1 MEITENFYY
10 IEGSS
15 SVKDII
21 KNITKE
27 LTANSGI
34 YKWALVYPTTV
45 ETIKNFSL
53 IKATTS
59 YSKDFYIKFERT
71 AALTP
76 NSAEQKLLDKEKY
89 SKPFLEDD
97 VELLKRYVEAMPFD
111 PSETNLIK
119 KNPNILTTDEQL
131 QIQELRMKKNLNNDR
146 EIALLRKYYVGE
158 SLSTLE
164 QNELDTYKNVHNL
177 TADELKKWNE
187 LKTNRKLFADSIIII
202 MYKQYAKAELTE
214 SEQGSLAS
222 YRNST
227 ELTQSEKEKLALLK
241 GQMDN
246 RNHMY
251 ITIGKEIHDTKRITE
266 QDGKQVEIEIKD
278 LIEES
283 CSVPARFAWYKKLA
297 PDIGEWLPVEYYI
310 NVTKDAVNIILK
322 GDPSADN
329 YPYANYLTSYA
340 YIGAVKPMEDSAST
354 DDEHNFGVTT
364 SSDIQP
370 FFTKK
375 FGERTA
381 TGITDVCMVGNKI
394 GMPMQPHYPG
404 FYTTHSFMDK
414 CNTQGSRWNHKK
426 HQFSDIT
433 LVNPI
438 DMERGKMQ
446 NVLVGDASAI
456 NDTDKLVY
464 KKGTDDEESY
474 KKFKI
479 TAPYC
484 FLNNSANNLYC
495 VSIRCYKT
503 AE

>member
-1 MEITENFYY
+1 MAAVESFYSV
-10 IEGSS
+10 EGST

-21 KNITKE
+21 KNITKQI
-27 LTANSGI
+27 TADAGV
-34 YKWALVYPTTV
+34 YKWTLVYPTTIDA
-45 ETIKNFSL
+45 IKDFSL
-53 IKATTS
+53 VKATTS
-59 YSKDFYIKFERT
+59 YAKDFYIRFERT

-76 NSAEQKLLDKEKY
+76 SSTEQALLNKEKY
-89 SKPFLEDD
+89 SKPFLEEN
-97 VELLKRYVEAMPFD
+97 VTLLNRYVESMPFN
-111 PSETNLIK
+111 SVEINLIK
-119 KNPNILTTDEQL
+119 KIPNTLTVEEQS
-131 QIQELRMKKNLNNDR
+131 QMQELRMKKDLNNDR
-146 EIALLRKYYVGE
+146 EMELLRKYCVGE
-158 SLSTLE
+158 SLSTAE

-177 TADELKKWNE
+177 TADELKKWTE
-187 LKTNRKLFADSIIII
+187 LKTNRKLFADTIILI
-202 MYKQYAKAELTE
+202 MYKQYANAELTE
-214 SEQGSLAS
+214 LEQRSLAS
-222 YRNST
+222 YRSSM

-251 ITIGKEIHDTKRITE
+251 ITIGKEIHDTKMIVD
-266 QDGKQVEIEIKD
+266 QDGKQVEIEVKD
-278 LIEES
+278 LMEES
-283 CSVPARFAWYKKLA
+283 CSVPARFAWYKKLT
-297 PDIGEWLPVEYYI
+297 PEIGEWLPVEYFI
-310 NVTKDAVNIILK
+310 NVTKDAVNIVLK

-354 DDEHNFGVTT
+354 DDEYNFGVTT

-370 FFTKK
+370 FFTNK

-381 TGITDVCMVGNKI
+381 TGITDICMVGNKV

-404 FYTTHSFMDK
+404 FYTAHAFMDK
-414 CNTQGSRWNHKK
+414 CNVEGSRWNHKK

-433 LVNPI
+433 LVHPV

-446 NVLVGDASAI
+446 NVLAGDASAL
-456 NDTDKLVY
+456 NDTEKLVY
-464 KKGTDDEESY
+464 KKGTDEEESY

-495 VSIRCYKT
+495 IAIRCYKS